1 MEGETMTGIL
11 ENGLNRRRLLG
22 MMGAG
27 AGVMMLGGCATYEDR
42 VTNVI
47 ERLLLLS
54 SERAFARLTAPG
66 GFWDR
71 QVAQIGLDGFLGA
84 RGNVLANILTSGLI
98 KARVEREFAGFAV
111 DASERAAPV
120 IFDTIQ
126 LIGVRNTIDLITG
139 GPTAATSYLRSQA
152 ATRVI
157 DAMVPE
163 LGEAMRLAQ
172 DPLIGQLLS
181 SLAGV
186 DVGGVAS
193 RVAGEV
199 NDTIWTEI
207 GREEAA
213 IRADPR
219 STNDPVLIGAL
230 GVGSRL

>member
-1 MEGETMTGIL
+1 MMTGIL
-11 ENGLNRRRLLG
+11 ENGLDRRKLLG
-22 MMGAG
+22 SIGVGAS
-27 AGVMMLGGCATYEDR
+27 VIMLGGCTTYQGR

-66 GFWDR
+66 GFWDQ
-71 QVAQIGLDGFLGA
+71 QVAQIGLGELLGA
-84 RGNVLANILTSGLI
+84 RGNVLTNSLTSGLV
-98 KARVEREFAGFAV
+98 KARVEREFAGFAI

-120 IFDTIQ
+120 IYDTIR

-139 GPTAATSYLRSQA
+139 GPTAATAYLRGQ
-152 ATRVI
+152 TGNRLI

-163 LGEAMRLAQ
+163 LGEAMRVAQ
-172 DPLIGQLLS
+172 DPLVGQLVS
-181 SLAGV
+181 AAVGV
-186 DVGGVAS
+186 DIGAAAN
-193 RVAGEV
+193 RVALNV
-199 NDTIWTEI
+199 NDTIWSEI

>member
-1 MEGETMTGIL
+1 MTDYL
-11 ENGLNRRRLLG
+11 HAALNRRSLLG
-22 MMGAG
+22 RIGMGAG
-27 AGVMMLGGCATYEDR
+27 ALLLGGCTTYESR

-54 SERAFARLTAPG
+54 SQRAFARLTAPG

-84 RGNVLANILTSGLI
+84 RGGVLANILTSGIVKSRL
-98 KARVEREFAGFAV
+98 EREFAGIAV

-120 IFDTIQ
+120 IYDSIR
-126 LIGVRNTIDLITG
+126 LIGVENTLALIRG
-139 GPTAATSYLRSQA
+139 GPNAATSYLRA
-152 ATRVI
+152 DVGTRLV

-163 LGEAMRLAQ
+163 IGEAIRIAR
-172 DPLIGQLLS
+172 DPLVGQLVS
-181 SLAGV
+181 AAVGV
-186 DVGGVAS
+186 GVGAAAS
-193 RVAGEV
+193 RVAAEV

-219 STNDPVLIGAL
+219 STNDPVLIGAF
-230 GVGSRL
+230 GIGSRI

>member
-1 MEGETMTGIL
+1 MTGIL
-11 ENGLNRRRLLG
+11 ENGLNRRSLLG
-22 MMGAG
+22 AMGAG
-27 AGVMMLGGCATYEDR
+27 AGVLMLGGCATYESR

-71 QVAQIGLDGFLGA
+71 QVAQVGLDGFLGA
-84 RGNVLANILTSGLI
+84 RGNVLANILTSGI
-98 KARVEREFAGFAV
+98 VKARLEREFAGFAV

-120 IFDTIQ
+120 IYDTIQ
-126 LIGVRNTIDLITG
+126 LIGVRNTIDLIAG
-139 GPTAATSYLRSQA
+139 GPTAATGYLRRQVGN
-152 ATRVI
+152 RVI

-172 DPLIGQLLS
+172 DPLIGQLVS

-186 DVGGVAS
+186 DVVGVAG
-193 RVAGEV
+193 RVANEV

-219 STNDPVLIGAL
+219 STGDPVLIGAF
-230 GVGSRL
+230 GIGSRF

>member
-1 MEGETMTGIL
+1 MTGIL

>member
-1 MEGETMTGIL
+1 MTGIL

-27 AGVMMLGGCATYEDR
+27 AGTLMLGGCMTYEDR

-71 QVAQIGLDGFLGA
+71 QVGQIGLDGLLGA
-84 RGNVLANILTSGLI
+84 RGNVLASILTSGLV

-120 IFDTIQ
+120 IFDTIR

-139 GPTAATSYLRSQA
+139 GPTAATSYLRA
-152 ATRVI
+152 EAGARVI

-186 DVGGVAS
+186 DVGGVAG

-219 STNDPVLIGAL
+219 STNDPVLIGTL

>member
-1 MEGETMTGIL
+1 MMTGIL
-11 ENGLNRRRLLG
+11 ENGLNRRSLLG
-22 MMGAG
+22 AIGAG
-27 AGVMMLGGCATYEDR
+27 AGVMMLGGCATYESR

-84 RGNVLANILTSGLI
+84 RGGVLANILTSGLV
-98 KARVEREFAGFAV
+98 KARVEREFAGFAI

-126 LIGVRNTIDLITG
+126 LIGVRNTLDLITG
-139 GPTAATSYLRSQA
+139 GPTAATSYLRGQA
-152 ATRVI
+152 GTRVI

-172 DPLIGQLLS
+172 DPLIGQLVS
-181 SLAGV
+181 SLAGI
-186 DVGGVAS
+186 DVGGVAG
-193 RVAGEV
+193 RVANEV

>member
-1 MEGETMTGIL
+1 MNGIL
-11 ENGLNRRRLLG
+11 QKGLDRRKLLG
-22 MMGAG
+22 SLGIGTGAL
-27 AGVMMLGGCATYEDR
+27 MLGGCATYQDR

-84 RGNVLANILTSGLI
+84 RGNVLASILTSGLV
-98 KARVEREFAGFAV
+98 KSRLEREFAGFAV

-126 LIGVRNTIDLITG
+126 VIGVRNTIDLITG
-139 GPTAATSYLRSQA
+139 GPTAATAYLRAQA
-152 ATRVI
+152 GNRVI

-163 LGEAMRLAQ
+163 LGDAMRVAQ
-172 DPLIGQLLS
+172 DPLVGQIVS
-181 SLAGV
+181 SLAGI
-186 DVGGVAS
+186 DVGGVAG
-193 RVAGEV
+193 RVANEV

-207 GREEAA
+207 AREEAA

-219 STNDPVLIGAL
+219 STNDPVLIGAFGL
-230 GVGSRL
+230 AGQR

>member
-1 MEGETMTGIL
+1 MMNGIL
-11 ENGLNRRRLLG
+11 QKGLDRRKLLG
-22 MMGAG
+22 SLGIGTGAL
-27 AGVMMLGGCATYEDR
+27 MLGGCATYQDR

-84 RGNVLANILTSGLI
+84 RGNVLASILTSGLV
-98 KARVEREFAGFAV
+98 KSRLEREFAGFAV

-126 LIGVRNTIDLITG
+126 VIGVRNTIDLITG
-139 GPTAATSYLRSQA
+139 GPTAATAYLRAQA
-152 ATRVI
+152 GNRVI

-163 LGEAMRLAQ
+163 LGDAMRVAQ
-172 DPLIGQLLS
+172 DPLVGQIVS
-181 SLAGV
+181 SLAGI
-186 DVGGVAS
+186 DVGGVAG
-193 RVAGEV
+193 RVANEV

-207 GREEAA
+207 AREEAA

-219 STNDPVLIGAL
+219 STNDPVLIGAFGL
-230 GVGSRL
+230 AGQR

>member
-1 MEGETMTGIL
+1 MTGIL
-11 ENGLNRRRLLG
+11 ENGLNRRSLLG
-22 MMGAG
+22 AMGAG
-27 AGVMMLGGCATYEDR
+27 AGMLMLGGCATYESR

-84 RGNVLANILTSGLI
+84 RGNVLASILTSAIVKSRL
-98 KARVEREFAGFAV
+98 EREFAGFAV

-120 IFDTIQ
+120 IFDTIE
-126 LIGVRNTIDLITG
+126 LIGVENTIALIRG
-139 GPTAATSYLRSQA
+139 GPTSATEYLRGEA
-152 ATRVI
+152 GTRVI

-172 DPLIGQLLS
+172 DPLIGQIVS
-181 SLAGV
+181 RLAGV
-186 DVGGVAS
+186 DIGGVAG
-193 RVAGEV
+193 RVANEV

>member
-1 MEGETMTGIL
+1 MMTGIL
-11 ENGLNRRRLLG
+11 ETSLNRRGLLG
-22 MMGAG
+22 SLGVGAG
-27 AGVMMLGGCATYEDR
+27 ALLLGGCMTYEDR

-66 GFWDR
+66 GFWDE
-71 QVAQIGLDGFLGA
+71 QVAAIGLDTMLGA
-84 RGNVLANILTSGLI
+84 RGSVLANILTSGLI
-98 KARVEREFAGFAV
+98 KARVEREFAGFAI

-120 IFDTIQ
+120 IYDTIE

-139 GPTAATSYLRSQA
+139 GPTAATSYLRGEA
-152 ATRVI
+152 GNRVV

-163 LGEAMRLAQ
+163 LGQAMRVAQ
-172 DPLIGQLLS
+172 DPLVGQLIS
-181 SLAGV
+181 AAVGV
-186 DVGGVAS
+186 DVNAAAG
-193 RVAGEV
+193 RVATKV

-219 STNDPVLIGAL
+219 STNDPVLIGAF
-230 GVGSRL
+230 GVAGRL